1 MTHIIQ
7 RSDNGKFMPVII
19 ITLKG
24 IIAKFNYMKSL
35 GLKNALILDVLFP
48 LHFSKVKLLSFYFFI
63 TPFSVIP

>member
-7 RSDNGKFMPVII
+7 RSDNSKFMPVIT

-24 IIAKFNYMKSL
+24 TIAKFNYMKNL
-35 GLKNALILDVLFP
+35 GLKNALILGVLSP
-48 LHFSKVKLLSFYFFI
+48 LHSSKVKLLSFYFFI